1 MQLLLFALS
10 LIFYFVLHSI
20 LANNKIKA
28 FLMERFIPQKY
39 YRLMF
44 NTISVALLIPIFY
57 LYKSIPTSFIFEI
70 MVLENIGLGIAVI
83 GILLLI
89 LALGQYNLAEFSGIQ
104 QLKQSTLLMPES
116 LKTTGF
122 NAYVRH
128 PLYFCGLLILWGGF
142 LSSPTYLFLVISV
155 VSTAYLYFGTKLEEE
170 KLIAEFG
177 EEYLNYQKRVG
188 MLIPFLVK

>member
-1 MQLLLFALS
+1 MQLLFFALS
-10 LIFYFVLHSI
+10 LIFYYVLHSI
-20 LANNKIKA
+20 LANTKIKA
-28 FLMERFIPQKY
+28 FLMERFIPQQY

-44 NTISVALLIPIFY
+44 NVISVGLLIPIFY
-57 LYKSIPTSFIFEI
+57 LYKGIPTSLIFEF

-89 LALGQYNLAEFSGIQ
+89 LALGQYNLAEFSGTQ

-170 KLIAEFG
+170 KLIADFG

>member
-1 MQLLLFALS
+1 MQLLFFALS
-10 LIFYFVLHSI
+10 LIFYYVLHSI
-20 LANNKIKA
+20 LANTKIKA
-28 FLMERFIPQKY
+28 FLMERFIPQQY

-44 NTISVALLIPIFY
+44 NVISVGLLIPIFY
-57 LYKSIPTSFIFEI
+57 LYKGIPTSLIFEF

-89 LALGQYNLAEFSGIQ
+89 LALGQYNLAEFSGTQ

-142 LSSPTYLFLVISV
+142 LSSPTYL
-155 VSTAYLYFGTKLEEE
+155 AYLYFGTKLEEE
-170 KLIAEFG
+170 KLIADFG